1 MMTIVVDACIVG
13 HRSIAQ
19 NTSQCRCNMNTV
31 TGFDPIAGRDALIL
45 ILGSMPSVQ
54 SLRAQEYYAHPRNAF
69 WYIMSAMFADYRTLS
84 YPQKKLLLVQNRIAL
99 WDVLSACQ
107 RKGSLDSAIR
117 KETVVVNDFNAFFVA
132 HPGIQAVY
140 FNGSRAQQVYNQ
152 RVLSAL
158 DEQFSN
164 LEYQRL
170 PSTSPAMASLDREQ
184 KLKHWK
190 TILQYLRSE

>member
-1 MMTIVVDACIVG
+1 
-13 HRSIAQ
+13 
-19 NTSQCRCNMNTV
+19 
-31 TGFDPIAGRDALIL
+31 
-45 ILGSMPSVQ
+45 
-54 SLRAQEYYAHPRNAF
+54 
-69 WYIMSAMFADYRTLS
+69 MSALFADNRTLS

-132 HPGIQAVY
+132 HPQIQAVY

-152 RVLSAL
+152 RVVSAL
-158 DEQFSN
+158 DERFSN